1 MNATKTKKKKS
12 KPQPWR
18 ILIASGVNLDL
29 LGMRE
34 PHLYGSQTLA
44 DMEALLQ
51 SEFGEIAELN
61 FFQTNA
67 EAEYLAALS
76 QGWDGAVI
84 NPGAWTHTSLALADR
99 LAGLKLPFVEVH
111 LSNTAAREAIRH
123 HSYTAPLAA
132 GVVQGFGI
140 NSYALGLSGLL
151 CYLSETQS

>member
-61 FFQTNA
+61 FFQIA
-67 EAEYLAALS
+67 
-76 QGWDGAVI
+76 I
-84 NPGAWTHTSLALADR
+84 KPHDR
-99 LAGLKLPFVEVH
+99 FNRVYFQR
-111 LSNTAAREAIRH
+111 N
-123 HSYTAPLAA
+123 
-132 GVVQGFGI
+132 
-140 NSYALGLSGLL
+140 
-151 CYLSETQS
+151 